1 MGNLSHGL
9 TQSYYHYAR
18 GGDVFGAQAI
28 VTAPVI
34 YSTAAG
40 TGGPFLW
47 NNTVD
52 KEAIIIGLTCAVT
65 VVTTVA
71 AALGITGGVQAANV
85 TPAATTAIDS
95 IGNLRINGVTVNVSS
110 MTVYRTA
117 TPSSPGTFFLP
128 LLGLSTG
135 ALTADN
141 ELLGFIDLGGLVVVP
156 PGSWVSVAA
165 SATASTTVAQIGM
178 IWAETKLR

>member
-1 MGNLSHGL
+1 MGNLAHGL
-9 TQSYYHYAR
+9 IQSYYHYSR
-18 GGDVFGAQAI
+18 EGKVFAAQAI

-52 KEAIIIGLTCAVT
+52 KDAVLIGITCAVT
-65 VVTTVA
+65 TVTTVA

-95 IGNLRINGVTVNVSS
+95 IGNLRINGVTTNVSS
-110 MTVYRTA
+110 MNVYRTA
-117 TPSSPGTFFLP
+117 TPSSAGTFFLP

-141 ELLGFIDLGGLVVVP
+141 ELLGFIDIGGLIVVP
-156 PGSWVSVAA
+156 PGSWCSIAA

-178 IWAETKLR
+178 